1 MSLWVCILFLCII
14 WLISDRYIAHQ
25 SYMAFCFYF
34 ISYIVVSSI
43 LAYSHNSFVS
53 LLQATGLAGSSL
65 SIIALLQ
72 ERKHQ
77 KWGFVRPKEMIYLWI
92 LFPLLVIQL
101 LISFVWGFLMETYLK
116 ISQEQELMRSL
127 LENNEIELWLF
138 SFFIVVMVVPLIEE
152 ILFRGIL
159 IHVFCEKKISNVWN
173 VLCNGFFFG
182 LMHMS
187 TLSAV
192 VPLTCFGCMLAYL
205 RLHSHSIV
213 PSLVLHM
220 LNNAVVV
227 IYFYIFAQL

>member
-1 MSLWVCILFLCII
+1 MPLVLCILILPMI
-14 WLISDRYIAHQ
+14 WLISDRYINHQ
-25 SYMAFCFYF
+25 GYVSFCFYF
-34 ISYIVVSSI
+34 LSYIVVSSL
-43 LAYSHNSFVS
+43 LAYSHTSFLS
-53 LLQATGLAGSSL
+53 LLQSTGLAGSAM
-65 SIIALLQ
+65 SIILLLQ

-77 KWGFVRPKEMIYLWI
+77 RCGFVLPREHKYIWV
-92 LFPLLVIQL
+92 LFPLMVIQL
-101 LISFVWGFLMETYLK
+101 LISFVWGFLMETYFK

-127 LENNEIELWLF
+127 LEVNEIDLWIF
-138 SFFIVVMVVPLIEE
+138 SFFVVVMVVPLIEE